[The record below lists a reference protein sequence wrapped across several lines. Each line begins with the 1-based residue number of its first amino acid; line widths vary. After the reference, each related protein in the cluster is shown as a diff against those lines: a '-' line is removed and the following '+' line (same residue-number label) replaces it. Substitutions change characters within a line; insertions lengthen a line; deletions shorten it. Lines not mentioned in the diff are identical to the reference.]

1 MIISKINRK
10 IKNTEIK
17 QLKKIIRSENNN
29 SIISFLSSKNL
40 TLFLEKISLSNKL
53 DLFVIKKNNQIIG
66 YSIIAKR
73 KKYFK
78 EVFKKIIFNFL
89 LDLIFNLKLKALINS
104 SFSYLNFDLL
114 FLNENSRKLI
124 NDSVNLN
131 MLAIHNDF
139 QSKGIGKKF
148 LKHIITKQK
157 RVSKYITCETDNKR
171 SESFYKTKLGFK
183 KIGYLIR
190 FPKLMSILMKKI

>member
-10 IKNTEIK
+10 IKNAEIK

-40 TLFLEKISLSNKL
+40 TLFLEKIALSNKL
-53 DLFVIKKNNQIIG
+53 DLFLIKKNNQIIG

-78 EVFKKIIFNFL
+78 EVFKKIIFNIL
-89 LDLIFNLKLKALINS
+89 LDLIFNLKIKALINS
-104 SFSYLNFDLL
+104 SLSYLNFDLL
-114 FLNENSRKLI
+114 FLNKNSRKLI

-131 MLAIHNDF
+131 MLAIHSDF

-171 SESFYKTKLGFK
+171 SENFYKSKLGFK